1 MSAAGIIVCR
11 LFSGPHLGAELVLP
25 AGQQVIGADD
35 SCDVILQDG
44 SVASRHAVLDIAFD
58 ADGTASVRVTPL
70 DGEVLL
76 DERPLP
82 PDGAIIPERTPFFLG
97 LTSFAWAPP
106 ETSAEAWRQVAT
118 GLQEKRSSVEAS
130 PEKADVSPDAEEPL
144 LLDELA
150 EVSAGSPA
158 NDVGEN
164 GWRRLRRLP
173 PRRMALLLLVLIAL
187 AGLTFSY
194 EGRLPDHSIRVE
206 EMRALIQKQ
215 GFDGI
220 KVVPMGQGVGLSGML
235 EDDTDRAALLN
246 LARSVHYPVYLDVKV
261 RGDRVKAVASAF
273 ASRGFA
279 VAVQEKADDPRGGLE
294 IAGYM
299 QDGAVE
305 EQTFSSVREDIPAL
319 RAEAVWNT
327 LKRTIRHAADVEAA
341 LLPRLREAGLSFVQV
356 RCGRGKVQVAGTFDT
371 EQRARLDALLDEVR
385 ENLGVP
391 VIFEVAASFDKPRQT
406 GRREV
411 PEKLASAPQ
420 AEGPSAPADDLSSIR
435 VTSVTLTPM
444 RFISLGSGQRI
455 FEGGQLPGG
464 YVLESV
470 GVKELKLRK
479 DGRVILYPLRGPH
492 E

>member
-1 MSAAGIIVCR
+1 MSGAGVIVCR

-25 AGQQVIGADD
+25 AGRQVIGADD
-35 SCDVILQDG
+35 SCDVILHDG
-44 SVASRHAVLDIAFD
+44 SVAPRHAVLDIAF
-58 ADGTASVRVTPL
+58 AEDGAASVRVMPL

-76 DERPLP
+76 DDRPLP
-82 PDGAIIPERTPFFLG
+82 PEGAAIPERVPFFLG

-106 ETSAEAWRQVAT
+106 ETSAEAWRGVAA
-118 GLQEKRSSVEAS
+118 GLQQTRSAVEA
-130 PEKADVSPDAEEPL
+130 PADKPDASPDPEEPL
-144 LLDELA
+144 LLDDVA
-150 EVSAGSPA
+150 GAPAGSPA

-173 PRRMALLLLVLIAL
+173 PRRMALLLLVLLAL

-194 EGRLPDHSIRVE
+194 EGRLPDHSVRAE
-206 EMRALIQKQ
+206 EMRSLIHDY
-215 GFDGI
+215 GFGDI
-220 KVVPMGQGVGLSGML
+220 KVVPMGQGVGLSGVL
-235 EDDTDRAALLN
+235 EDDARRAALLN

-261 RGDRVKAVASAF
+261 RGDRVGAVASAF

-279 VAVQEKADDPRGGLE
+279 VAVQETDDPRGGLE

-299 QDGAVE
+299 QDGTVE
-305 EQTFSSVREDIPAL
+305 EQAFSSVREDVPAL
-319 RAEAVWNT
+319 RGEAVWNT
-327 LKRTIRHAADVEAA
+327 LRRTIRHAADVEAA

-371 EQRARLDALLDEVR
+371 EQRARLDALLDAVR
-385 ENLGVP
+385 EELGVP
-391 VIFEVAASFDKPRQT
+391 VVFEVAASFDTPRQA
-406 GRREV
+406 GRQET
-411 PEKLASAPQ
+411 PEKVESAPKTEGSP
-420 AEGPSAPADDLSSIR
+420 AEADDLSSIK

-444 RFISLGSGQRI
+444 RFISLGGGQRI

-479 DGRVILYPLRGPH
+479 DGRVILYPLRGPN